1 MKPDY
6 KGAWIAVYSRL
17 LDSGDFLSLSCA
29 ERSVFFQSLLLAA
42 RTEHDLRFHNRT
54 YHLQPGQFVTTLP
67 ELSKQC
73 GKDCSVKIVRRT
85 VDKLRACK
93 TWADGRADGRAD
105 APRLI
110 TWLNWSL
117 YQLPYGDRAD
127 GRADGRAGLGQTEG
141 TQTLSATDEKNS
153 NTVVTSFDTQT
164 RSLEDIVPLE
174 KIVVRKEPKDLTPAY
189 EVLEYLNLKANHSYE
204 MKPNSV
210 FHILALLRQGATVQ
224 QLKLIID
231 YKVDEWNKP
240 DFRKNLNNATL
251 FRVKM
256 FSTYLEDAK
265 KWQERQQQIADP
277 FNMED
282 IDEPKPPK
290 SPEELQKM
298 KEDVKNEIGKSN
310 IEEEWVSPPRFMRDS

>member
-6 KGAWIAVYSRL
+6 RGAWIAVYSRL

-42 RTEHDLRFHNRT
+42 RTEHDLRFHERT

-67 ELSKQC
+67 ELAKLC

-141 TQTLSATDEKNS
+141 TQTLSATDGKNS
-153 NTVVTSFDTQT
+153 NTVVTSLDTQT
-164 RSLEDIVPLE
+164 RTE
-174 KIVVRKEPKDLTPAY
+174 KNTVLKRSSPSIQKKVVRNAPEIGFDYEKGAWEGIDEKHTALWHTAY
-189 EVLEYLNLKANHSYE
+189 PSVVLETELAKMAAWLLDNPSKKYKSYGAFIRNWLSRAKGEPMKHDMSSIGKANVE
-204 MKPNSV
+204 
-210 FHILALLRQGATVQ
+210 
-224 QLKLIID
+224 
-231 YKVDEWNKP
+231 EWN
-240 DFRKNLNNATL
+240 
-251 FRVKM
+251 
-256 FSTYLEDAK
+256 
-265 KWQERQQQIADP
+265 
-277 FNMED
+277 
-282 IDEPKPPK
+282 
-290 SPEELQKM
+290 
-298 KEDVKNEIGKSN
+298 G
-310 IEEEWVSPPRFMRDS
+310 